1 MKRIFL
7 WPALLLA
14 CLFLSACV
22 TLGEPQALPD
32 RPATDAIKAFS
43 LEGRLSVKQGEKS
56 YQAGIQWQH
65 GPDRDRLFLT
75 GPLGQGLA
83 ELERTAEGAKLLT
96 SDQKTVTAADADSL
110 AREVLGFDLPLAH
123 LPDWV
128 LGRGQPVAGWRVDIL
143 RRESDAP
150 NALPQLLELQQ
161 DDLTVRIKIDQWQL
175 NSDSQNARPAEPK
188 P

>member
-1 MKRIFL
+1 MHLRLAPLLGCFFL
-7 WPALLLA
+7 A
-14 CLFLSACV
+14 ACV
-22 TLGEPQALPD
+22 TLGESHSPLD
-32 RPATDAIKAFS
+32 RPAADTIRAFS

-65 GPDRDRLFLT
+65 GPDQDRLFLT

-96 SDQKTVTAADADSL
+96 SDQKTVTAADADAL
-110 AREVLGFDLPLAH
+110 ARDVLGFDLPLAH

-128 LGRGQPVAGWRVDIL
+128 LGRGQSVAGWRVDIL

-161 DDLTVRIKIDQWQL
+161 EDLTVRIKIDQWQL
-175 NSDSQNARPAEPK
+175 NIDPQNARPAESK